1 MEKHTKTA
9 RELADMIL
17 MKLAIA
23 GIRIDFRGD
32 TVGWQVVASGST
44 PERVAQ
50 AQTEADRIAQNLRVA
65 YDLAD

>member
-9 RELADMIL
+9 RELADMIV
-17 MKLAIA
+17 MKLAVA
-23 GIRIDFRGD
+23 GIRIDVHGD
-32 TVGWQVVASGST
+32 TAGWHVVAHGST

-50 AQTEADRIAQNLRVA
+50 AQAEADRIAQNLRVA

>member
-23 GIRIDFRGD
+23 GIRIDVRGD
-32 TVGWQVVASGST
+32 TVGWHVVASGST

-50 AQTEADRIAQNLRVA
+50 AQAEADRIAQNLRVA